1 MMRDQWDMLPTQL
14 IYGTVMRR
22 ITDFLTAGGRG
33 IDFKMGSQASLS
45 DQVGEHAL
53 GHCGTADIAV
63 ANK

>member
-1 MMRDQWDMLPTQL
+1 MMRDQWDMLTTQL

-33 IDFKMGSQASLS
+33 IDLKMGSQASLS

-63 ANK
+63 ANR